1 MKTISILVPERAVPA
16 AIVDP
21 QYMFTAINMFYEKAG
36 MHPVFKVQLV
46 GITEE
51 VQLSNGLLSF
61 HPDALL
67 ENVKSTDLI
76 IIPAISGDIKDAI
89 ALNEAMFPWIIK
101 QYNKGAEV
109 ASLCVGAFL
118 LASTGLLSGK
128 TCSTHWLHAPT
139 FRNMFPDVRLVDD
152 RVISEQNGLY
162 SSGGANAY
170 WNLLLYIVEKYTSRE
185 MAVMASKFFLLDIS
199 KNNQLPFSMFKGQ
212 KAHGDEIIVA
222 AQEYIEKHYDAKIHV
237 DELADRFGTGR
248 RTFER
253 RFKKAT
259 SNSIIEYIQ
268 RVKIEAAKMQLETG
282 RKNVNEVM
290 YEVGYNDPKAFR
302 EVFKKYAGISPAD
315 YRNKFITEV
324 VPS

>member
-21 QYMFTAINMFYEKAG
+21 QYMFSAINMFYAQAG
-36 MHPVFKVQLV
+36 MAPAFKVELV
-46 GITEE
+46 GVTKEIR
-51 VQLSNGLLSF
+51 LNNGLLSF
-61 HPDALL
+61 HPDKLL
-67 ENVKSTDLI
+67 TEVETTDLI
-76 IIPAISGDIKDAI
+76 IMPATSGDISEAI
-89 ALNEAMFPWIIK
+89 ELNKAILPWVVS
-101 QYNKGAEV
+101 QYNKGSEV
-109 ASLCVGAFL
+109 ASLCNGAFL

-139 FRNMFPDVRLVDD
+139 FRSMFPDVKLVDD
-152 RVISEQNGLY
+152 RVISEQKGLY
-162 SSGGANAY
+162 SSGGANTY

-222 AQEYIEKHYDAKIHV
+222 AQEYIEKHYDAKISV
-237 DELADRFGTGR
+237 DDLAERFGTGR

-259 SNSIIEYIQ
+259 SNSIVEYLQ
-268 RVKIEAAKMQLETG
+268 RVKIEAAKLQLETG

-302 EVFKKYAGISPAD
+302 EVFKKYVGISPVD
-315 YRNKFITEV
+315 YRNKFSTEV